1 MYAAIF
7 IVVVVVAVSV
17 TAYISLPNQTPEPV
31 VVTNF
36 SDGAWANYSS
46 EFYQNGVFV
55 SEGNLMAWVNAG
67 TYNDADCWVYV
78 ENETYT
84 LEGGIVQS
92 NIQTFTIDK
101 TTFVGLHQK
110 NEVYEN
116 GVNTYT
122 KDFNP
127 GEEGFNDQ
135 LLILRV
141 RQFKL
146 LTKP

>member
-1 MYAAIF
+1 M
-7 IVVVVVAVSV
+7 
-17 TAYISLPNQTPEPV
+17 
-31 VVTNF
+31 
-36 SDGAWANYSS
+36 
-46 EFYQNGVFV
+46 
-55 SEGNLMAWVNAG
+55 
-67 TYNDADCWVYV
+67 
-78 ENETYT
+78 
-84 LEGGIVQS
+84 QS